1 MEKLQQAL
9 HKARRERDA
18 TAAAQGRAVRGDAR
32 GANHGSGDG
41 DTLADDAWL
50 SIAPVTLDPEHLIRQ
65 RIVSHD
71 NSRDSGAFDILRTK
85 LMLQMK
91 KHGWRRIAITSPTPV
106 CGKSTVVCNLAL
118 GLSRQS
124 DIRTVVLELDLRKP
138 SIAEMLGVRPP
149 EDIARMLSGDVSFQD
164 QALRIRDN
172 TAISI
177 AQSATSDPT
186 RYFLSEKLEARLA
199 EIEAAQDPDLM
210 IFDVPPLLAGDDTR
224 ALLRHVD
231 CALLIARAEM
241 TTVAQIDA
249 CEREIAEQTNVLG
262 VVLNQYRHEDDTTG
276 YGYGYGYGQ

>member
-9 HKARRERDA
+9 HKARQERHSA
-18 TAAAQGRAVRGDAR
+18 TGTGAQAGLAR
-32 GANHGSGDG
+32 NAQVVEETDS
-41 DTLADDAWL
+41 DAW
-50 SIAPVTLDPEHLIRQ
+50 SAIPAADLDPKHLTRK

-71 NSRDSGAFDILRTK
+71 HGRDSGAFDILRTK
-85 LMLQMK
+85 LALQMK

-138 SIAEMLGVRPP
+138 SISGMLGVKPA
-149 EDIARMLSGDVSFQD
+149 EDIVHMLSGETPFHE
-164 QALRIRDN
+164 QALSVRGN
-172 TAISI
+172 TAFSI
-177 AQSATSDPT
+177 ARHPTTDPT
-186 RYFLSEKLEARLA
+186 RYFLSESFEERLT
-199 EIEAAQDPDLM
+199 EIETVHDPDIM

-231 CALLIARAEM
+231 CALLIARAEV

>member
-9 HKARRERDA
+9 HKARQERNA
-18 TAAAQGRAVRGDAR
+18 TTAARSGTAR
-32 GANHGSGDG
+32 DG
-41 DTLADDAWL
+41 LREAAADGEAWL
-50 SIAPVTLDPEHLIRQ
+50 SIQPVTLEPEHLVRN
-65 RIVSHD
+65 RVVSLD
-71 NSRDSGAFDILRTK
+71 NGRDSSAFDILRTK
-85 LMLQMK
+85 LVLQMK
-91 KHGWRRIAITSPTPV
+91 KHGWRRIAVTSPTPV

-138 SIAEMLGVRPP
+138 SISEMLGVRPT
-149 EDIARMLSGDVSFQD
+149 EDIVRMLSGEVPFQE

-177 AQSATSDPT
+177 ARNATNDPT

-199 EIEAAQDPDLM
+199 EIEAAYAPDM
-210 IFDVPPLLAGDDTR
+210 MVFDVPPLLAGDDTR

-231 CALLIARAEM
+231 CALLIARAEV

>member
-9 HKARRERDA
+9 HKARKERNTA
-18 TAAAQGRAVRGDAR
+18 TAAQAGMPRDDLRDADVE
-32 GANHGSGDG
+32 SDSW
-41 DTLADDAWL
+41 LAIKPAD
-50 SIAPVTLDPEHLIRQ
+50 LDPDHLTRN

-71 NSRDSGAFDILRTK
+71 HGRDSGAFDILRTK
-85 LMLQMK
+85 LALQMK
-91 KHGWRRIAITSPTPV
+91 KHGWRRIAVTSPTPV

-138 SIAEMLGVRPP
+138 SIAEILGVKPA
-149 EDIARMLSGDVSFQD
+149 EDIVSMLSGQTPFHE

-172 TAISI
+172 TSISI
-177 AQSATSDPT
+177 ARHATTDPT
-186 RYFLSEKLEARLA
+186 RYFLSETFEERLA
-199 EIEAAQDPDLM
+199 EIETVHDPDLM

-231 CALLIARAEM
+231 CALLIARAEV
-241 TTVAQIDA
+241 TTVSQIDT

-276 YGYGYGYGQ
+276 YGYGYGYGT